1 MTSPRRSFMN
11 FIFRTVCG
19 GAACFAVLLTGCL
32 SQPAGPSREPGVR
45 SVAGEWQLR
54 LDQENTGISQQW
66 FSGDWPAPAAGVV
79 GTIHLP
85 GTTDEVKAGMP
96 NPKPPSLDGLYRPFV
111 YTGAAWYRRE
121 IEIPAGWQGKRVTL
135 LLERNH
141 WETRVW
147 LDDRDCGTQDS
158 LIAPHLHELGAQLT
172 PGRHRLTV
180 RVDNTLKLDLGRFA
194 HINYEGTQT
203 NWNGIIGRL
212 ELQASDPVAIDDVQI
227 YPDLAGQR
235 VKTRVAVR
243 NAADAVV
250 HGRLELTVMD
260 RSSGLAVTRAEAA
273 FTAENGTTETDV
285 EIPVGDKLRPWDEF
299 SPVLYDLKVRISTAS
314 PAAWADERTV
324 AFGQRE
330 FDTKGTQFVINGR
343 PLFLRGNVDNAI
355 FPLTAYPAMDVP
367 AWRRIFGILKS
378 YGFNHVRFHSWCP
391 PEAAFVAADE
401 LGLYLQPEAPQANVN
416 TGQVPA
422 RDAFIAEEVRRILRA
437 YGNHPSFCLLTP
449 GNELRGSNV
458 PLIALVD
465 ECRRTDPRHVYTS
478 STYGFGTNFFTANRQ
493 YTILSRAR
501 GIRGEGTDRDARSV
515 VAEDARPLIS
525 HEVGQHTVFPNLAE
539 AAKYT
544 GVLQA
549 ANFALV
555 RADLAAKGLLPLA
568 PKFFA
573 ATGQEHVLLYKEEI
587 EVALRTPGLAG
598 FQLLDLQDYPG
609 QGTALV
615 GTLDAFWDSKGL
627 ITPEAHRRFCD
638 ATVPLL
644 RLKKRAY
651 FADET
656 LTATVDVA
664 HFGPADLINAHPIWS
679 IKDTDGHELA
689 SGTLVVRTIPTGAL
703 TSLGGFELPLGKL
716 PAPAKLTVTVSL
728 AGTTF
733 ANDWEIWVY
742 PPSASVPAPADLV
755 IANRYD
761 QSVVDALAAGKK
773 VLLYG
778 GFGYAGWK
786 KGSFKPVFWSPV
798 WFKSEPGTMGILCD
812 PQHPALRGF
821 PTEFYT
827 NWQWWDLLNH
837 SGALVLND
845 APPGLEPIVRVID
858 NFARNDRL
866 AAIFEARVGAG
877 RLLVSMINLSDDLT
891 QRPAAQQLLKGL
903 YGYLESPAFQ
913 PKTELSP
920 ELLARIFRPAEQ
932 GLMQKLGAKVVH
944 VDSEAGGRGGSRV
957 LDGNPDT
964 FWQTPWNAGAPDF
977 PHEIVIEFPTLTVAR
992 GVRILPTQDANAE
1005 GRIKDYAI
1013 YTSRDGQDWGQPIA
1027 RGTWAADQN
1036 PRIISFRE
1044 PLELKAIRLVALSGI
1059 DESNPSASVAEIEII
1074 PGN

>member
-1 MTSPRRSFMN
+1 MN
-11 FIFRTVCG
+11 FILRSVGWCSVGLTVL
-19 GAACFAVLLTGCL
+19 FVGCVNR
-32 SQPAGPSREPGVR
+32 PAGLAGESRVR
-45 SVAGEWQLR
+45 SIAGEWRLR
-54 LDQENTGISQQW
+54 LDPGNAGVSQKW
-66 FSGDWPAPAAGVV
+66 FAGELPAPLPGGV
-79 GTIHLP
+79 GLIHLP
-85 GTTDEVKAGMP
+85 GTTDEVKAGIP
-96 NPKPPSLDGLYRPFV
+96 NPKPPSLDGLYRPVV
-111 YTGAAWYRRE
+111 YTGAAWYQRE
-121 IEIPAGWQGKRVTL
+121 IEIPSTWQGKRVTL

-147 LDDRDCGTQDS
+147 LDDRDCGMQDS
-158 LIAPHLHELGAQLT
+158 LIAPHFHELGLQLT
-172 PGRHRLTV
+172 PGRHRLTI

-212 ELQASDPVAIDDVQI
+212 ELRATDPVAIDDVQI
-227 YPDLAGQR
+227 YPDPVGQR
-235 VKTRVAVR
+235 VKARISVNNFTGAS
-243 NAADAVV
+243 V
-250 HGRLELTVMD
+250 HGRLELSVMD
-260 RSSGLAVTRAEAA
+260 RAGGQVVAGTAVDLLAES
-273 FTAENGTTETDV
+273 GTTGTNV
-285 EIPVGDKLRPWDEF
+285 EIPVGEKLRPWDEF
-299 SPVLYDLKVRISTAS
+299 SPVLYDLKVRLSTS
-314 PAAWADERTV
+314 GPAACADER
-324 AFGQRE
+324 AESFGQRD
-330 FDTKGTQFVINGR
+330 FGTKGTQFVINGR

-355 FPLTAYPAMDVP
+355 FPLTAYPAMEVA
-367 AWRRIFGILKS
+367 AWRRIFGIIKS
-378 YGFNHVRFHSWCP
+378 YGLNHVRFHSWCP
-391 PEAAFVAADE
+391 PEAAFAAADE

-422 RDAFIAEEVRRILRA
+422 RDAFIAEEVRRILRT

-458 PLIALVD
+458 PLIALVQ
-465 ECRRTDPRHVYTS
+465 ECRETDPRHVYTS
-478 STYGFGTNFFTANRQ
+478 STYGFGTDFFTANRQ

-515 VAEDARPLIS
+515 VAEDSRPLIS
-525 HEVGQHTVFPNLAE
+525 HEVGQHSVFPNLAE
-539 AAKYT
+539 EVKYT
-544 GVLQA
+544 GVLRP
-549 ANFALV
+549 ANFALI

-568 PKFFA
+568 PQFLA

-587 EVALRTPGLAG
+587 EAALRTPGLAG

-627 ITPEAHRRFCD
+627 ITPEAYRRFCS

-644 RLKKRAY
+644 RLKKRSY

-656 LTATVDVA
+656 LAATVDVA
-664 HFGPADLINAHPIWS
+664 HFGPTDLIGALPAWS
-679 IKDTDGHELA
+679 IKDERGHELA
-689 SGTLVVRTIPTGAL
+689 SGLLPTRTIPTGTL
-703 TSLGGFELPLGKL
+703 TSLGGFELPLEKM
-716 PAPAKLTVTVSL
+716 PAPAKLIVTVSL
-728 AGTTF
+728 QGTPY
-733 ANDWEIWVY
+733 ANEWDIWVY
-742 PPSASVPAPADLV
+742 PPSAPVSPPPDLV
-755 IANRYD
+755 IAHRYD
-761 QSVVDALAAGKK
+761 QSVVDALATGKK

-798 WFKSEPGTMGILCD
+798 WFKSDPGTMSILCD
-812 PQHPALRGF
+812 PQHLALRGF

-845 APPGLEPIVRVID
+845 APVSLEPIVRVID

-866 AAIFEARVGAG
+866 AAIFEAKVGAG
-877 RLLVSMINLSDDLT
+877 RLLVSMINLTDDLA

-903 YGYLESPAFQ
+903 YRYLDSPAFQ

-920 ELLARIFRPAEQ
+920 ETLARIFRPAEQ

-944 VDSEAGGRGGSRV
+944 VDSEAGGRSGGRV

-964 FWQTPWNAGAPDF
+964 FWQTPWGASAPGF

-992 GVRILPTQDANAE
+992 GIRILPTQDANAE

-1027 RGTWAADQN
+1027 HGTWAADQN
-1036 PRIISFRE
+1036 VRVINFRD
-1044 PLELKAIRLVALSGI
+1044 PIELKSIRLVAASGI

-1074 PGN
+1074 PAN

>member
-1 MTSPRRSFMN
+1 MN
-11 FIFRTVCG
+11 FIFRAFGWCSAG
-19 GAACFAVLLTGCL
+19 LALVLAGCMN
-32 SQPAGPSREPGVR
+32 PSVETPREAEVR
-45 SVAGEWQLR
+45 SVAGAWQLR
-54 LDQENTGISQQW
+54 LDPGNAGIGQGW
-66 FSGDWPAPAAGVV
+66 FAGGWPAPAPGEV
-79 GTIHLP
+79 GAIQLP
-85 GTTDEVKAGMP
+85 GTTDEVKAGIP
-96 NPKPPSLDGLYRPFV
+96 NPKPPSLDGLYRPVV

-121 IEIPAGWQGKRVTL
+121 IDISAAWQGRRLTL

-141 WETRVW
+141 WETHVW
-147 LDDRDCGTQDS
+147 LDDHDCGTQDS
-158 LIAPHLHELGAQLT
+158 LITPHLHELGVQLA
-172 PGRHRLTV
+172 PGRHRLTI

-212 ELQASDPVAIDDVQI
+212 ELQAADPVAIDDVQI

-235 VKTRVAVR
+235 LKTRITI
-243 NAADAVV
+243 NNLTGAAAR
-250 HGRLELTVMD
+250 GRLELTV
-260 RSSGLAVTRAEAA
+260 TERAGGQVVATGGADFAAEGRTSEAS
-273 FTAENGTTETDV
+273 V
-285 EIPVGDKLRPWDEF
+285 EIPVGNKLHPWDEF
-299 SPVLYDLKVRISTAS
+299 SPVLYDLKVRLSTIG
-314 PAAWADERTV
+314 PATYADERRES
-324 AFGQRE
+324 FGWRD
-330 FDTKGTQFVINGR
+330 FGTKGTQFVLNGR

-355 FPLTAYPAMDVP
+355 FPLTAYPAMDVA
-367 AWRRIFGILKS
+367 AWRRIFGIIKS

-391 PEAAFVAADE
+391 PDAAFTAADE

-422 RDAFIAEEVRRILRA
+422 RDAFIAEEVRRILRT

-465 ECRRTDPRHVYTS
+465 ECRRIDPRHVYTS

-525 HEVGQHTVFPNLAE
+525 HEVGQHSVFPNLAE
-539 AAKYT
+539 AAKYA
-544 GVLQA
+544 GVLQP

-568 PKFFA
+568 PEFFA
-573 ATGQEHVLLYKEEI
+573 ATGQEHLLLYKEEI

-627 ITPEAHRRFCD
+627 ITPEAYRRFCN

-656 LTATVDVA
+656 LSATVDVA
-664 HFGPADLINAHPIWS
+664 HFGPADLVDAHPVWS
-679 IKDTDGHELA
+679 VKDAQGHLLA
-689 SGTLVVRTIPTGAL
+689 SGLLASRTIPTGTL
-703 TSLGGFELPLGKL
+703 TPLGGFELPLGKM

-728 AGTTF
+728 QGTPY
-733 ANDWEIWVY
+733 ANDWGIWVY
-742 PPSASVPAPADLV
+742 PPSAPVTPPADLV
-755 IANRYD
+755 IASKYD
-761 QSVVDALAAGKK
+761 QSVVSALAAGKK

-812 PQHPALRGF
+812 PQHPALREF
-821 PTEFYT
+821 PTEFHT

-845 APPGLEPIVRVID
+845 APAGLEPIVRVID

-866 AAIFEARVGAG
+866 AAIFEARVGPG
-877 RLLVSMINLSDDLT
+877 RLLVSMINLTDDLG
-891 QRPAAQQLLKGL
+891 QRPAAQQLLKSL

-913 PKTELSP
+913 PKTDLSA
-920 ELLARIFRPAEQ
+920 EVLARIFRPAEQ
-932 GLMQKLGAKVVH
+932 GLMQKMGARVVH
-944 VDSEAGGRGGSRV
+944 VDSEAGGRSGSRV

-964 FWQTPWNAGAPDF
+964 FWQTPWGAGAPGF
-977 PHEIVIEFPTLTVAR
+977 PHEIVIEFPTLTVAK

-1036 PRIISFRE
+1036 ARVVNFRE
-1044 PLELKAIRLVALSGI
+1044 PIELKAIRLVALNGI